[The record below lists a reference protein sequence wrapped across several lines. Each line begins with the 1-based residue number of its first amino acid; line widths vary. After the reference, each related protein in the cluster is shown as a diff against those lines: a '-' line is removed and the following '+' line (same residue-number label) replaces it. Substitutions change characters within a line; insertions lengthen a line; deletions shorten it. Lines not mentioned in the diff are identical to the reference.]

1 MAVYIWASYQSSL
14 RKTSDSGKAPRC
26 AAAFI
31 SEPSRQ
37 QNSTIKLLL
46 IHGGEEMNERR
57 GRFCFRS
64 MRVFSVD
71 YGHLIK
77 HRNTARISGKA
88 ERMWRGEQRRS
99 CTWSGPRAA
108 RRRPSLSSQR
118 GGAESERRTHH
129 FSTNGNERSFSWVQK
144 NVKKYQWACLN
155 EADRRS
161 EQHTLQNH
169 KQI

>member
-1 MAVYIWASYQSSL
+1 MAAYIWALYQSSL
-14 RKTSDSGKAPRC
+14 RKTSASGKAPRC
-26 AAAFI
+26 AAAFA
-31 SEPSRQ
+31 SELSRQ

-46 IHGGEEMNERR
+46 IRVREEMSERW

-64 MRVFSVD
+64 MRVCSVD

-88 ERMWRGEQRRS
+88 ERMRRGEEKRR

-108 RRRPSLSSQR
+108 CHRPSLSPRR
-118 GGAESERRTHH
+118 GGRTHH

-144 NVKKYQWACLN
+144 NVKKYQWTCLN

-161 EQHTLQNH
+161 GQGREQHTLQNQE
-169 KQI
+169 QI